1 MIKGSGYKET
11 GKLTHEER
19 VLLACNSCAY
29 CYVTL
34 ENRHP
39 KVSRIPKLYLN
50 CDISFVDI
58 IDEKENGSYV
68 CRYFQQKKGRDVVW
82 R

>member
-19 VLLACNSCAY
+19 VLLACNGCAH

-39 KVSRIPKLYLN
+39 RVSRIPKLYMN

-58 IDEKENGSYV
+58 TDEKENGSYV
-68 CRYFQQKKGRDVVW
+68 CRCFQQKKERDGIW